1 MSEKINGR
9 EAKSNMFHRVWSN
22 MLVEYFFSCSARAL
36 RSRSGTFSTCH
47 GSAPPGG
54 CSARPY
60 MISYRSRATLDLP
73 CTGHSKCRY
82 RV

>member
-1 MSEKINGR
+1 
-9 EAKSNMFHRVWSN
+9 MFHRVWSN

-36 RSRSGTFSTCH
+36 RSRIGTFSTCH

-73 CTGHSKCRY
+73 YTGHSESRY

>member
-1 MSEKINGR
+1 MSHMCMHMHMRMHMHIC
-9 EAKSNMFHRVWSN
+9 HVWSN

-36 RSRSGTFSTCH
+36 RSRTDTFSGCH

-73 CTGHSKCRY
+73 CTSHS
-82 RV
+82 

>member
-1 MSEKINGR
+1 
-9 EAKSNMFHRVWSN
+9 

-36 RSRSGTFSTCH
+36 RSRADTLSGCH

-60 MISYRSRATLDLP
+60 MISYRSRAALDLWY
-73 CTGHSKCRY
+73 TRHSKYY
-82 RV
+82 RHSHGG